1 MEIRKFE
8 AFNYRN
14 PKLKDL
20 TRKDFIEQLS
30 ESFIDRE
37 FFGYTVN
44 GSTFFSNDEVLWLHM
59 DKKGFDDK
67 IIKLDFSD
75 LGIEIGGAIWDEK
88 EEEYGKFEP
97 EINLDTDSI
106 KKMKSY
112 KSTTDKFNV

>member
-37 FFGYTVN
+37 FFGYTVIK
-44 GSTFFSNDEVLWLHM
+44 EH
-59 DKKGFDDK
+59 
-67 IIKLDFSD
+67 II
-75 LGIEIGGAIWDEK
+75 I
-88 EEEYGKFEP
+88 
-97 EINLDTDSI
+97 
-106 KKMKSY
+106 
-112 KSTTDKFNV
+112 